1 VAEIEATHYGIEEAL
16 LEAVRQ
22 LKADKPAKRRRSEAV
37 DRVIRQVGPHQV
49 AHFLTT
55 TTDTEAAESL
65 REYLQ
70 RHWPA
75 YLELIE
81 RLIQAAR
88 RPENEDVMRDF
99 GGD

>member
-1 VAEIEATHYGIEEAL
+1 VAEIEATPYGIEGAL

-22 LKADKPAKRRRSEAV
+22 LKADEPAKRSEAV

-55 TTDTEAAESL
+55 TTNTRAAESL

>member
-1 VAEIEATHYGIEEAL
+1 MAEIEAADYGVEEAL

-22 LKADKPAKRRRSEAV
+22 LKADEPAERSEAV
-37 DRVIRQVGPHQV
+37 DHVIRRVGPHQV

-55 TTDTEAAESL
+55 TTDTKAAESL

-70 RHWPA
+70 QHWPA

-88 RPENEDVMRDF
+88 RPENEDVMKEF

>member
-1 VAEIEATHYGIEEAL
+1 MAEIEAADYGVEEAL

-22 LKADKPAKRRRSEAV
+22 LKADEPAERSEAV
-37 DRVIRQVGPHQV
+37 DHVIRQVGPHQV

-55 TTDTEAAESL
+55 TTDTKAAESL

-88 RPENEDVMRDF
+88 RPENEDVMKEF